1 MKSIPLI
8 VIFLVSMTIILT
20 PISAQNVEI
29 SGKQLLVDNQPY
41 FMKGI
46 CYHPVPKGET
56 TRNFNNID
64 QDLKLMS
71 QAGINTI
78 RVYAPI
84 DDIKTFTK
92 QY

>member
-56 TRNFNNID
+56 TRSFNSID

-84 DDIKTFTK
+84 DDIENFR
-92 QY
+92 